1 VFTSHRGIAPTVDP
15 TAYVAPSAVVVGDVR
30 IGAGARVL
38 SGAVLSAENGYVSI
52 GVNTVVMEVALI
64 RGREQHP
71 AVIGDSVMI
80 GPHAHVN
87 GSRVGDRAFIATGAS
102 LFPGSV
108 IGDGAEVRINAVVQ
122 VNTAVAADDIV
133 PIGWVA
139 VGSPAQIF
147 SPDRHDEIW
156 AVQRTLDFPGTVYG
170 AVRGTSMDELMQGQS
185 EFYGAHA
192 DDTVVDVEV
201 AQPGNDDRLAY
212 RLLTGTDDV
221 SFCERV
227 SEALRSGYQLYGSP
241 SSTFD
246 GERVIV
252 AQAIV
257 LPGTRLA

>member
-1 VFTSHRGIAPTVDP
+1 MITSHRGIAPTVDP
-15 TAYVAPSAVVVGDVR
+15 TAYVAPSAVVIGDVH

-38 SGAVLSAENGYVSI
+38 AGAVLSAENGYVSI
-52 GVNTVVMEVALI
+52 GVNTVVMELALI
-64 RGREQHP
+64 RGREGHP
-71 AVIGDSVMI
+71 AVVGDSVMI

-87 GSRVGDRAFIATGAS
+87 GSSVGNGAFIATGAS

-122 VNTAVAADDIV
+122 VNTAVAADDVV

-170 AVRGTSMDELMQGQS
+170 AGRETSMAELMQGQS

-192 DDTVVDVEV
+192 DDRPVGVQV
-201 AQPGNDDRLAY
+201 AQREGDDRLPY
-212 RLLTGTDDV
+212 RLLTGPDDA
-221 SFCERV
+221 SFCERI
-227 SEALRSGYQLYGSP
+227 SEALRSGYLLYGSP

-257 LPGTRLA
+257 LPGTRSA